1 MAEKIA
7 IVDYGAGNLRSVAN
21 ALGVAAGA
29 RAVTIRTTSD
39 PADILTADRIV
50 LPGVGAFGQCAA
62 ALRALPGMEEALDEA
77 VNARAVP
84 FLGICVGMQLMA
96 ERGEEH
102 GAHRGLGWIA
112 GEVIR
117 INPADPA
124 LKIPHMGWN
133 KVTPTATATAHP
145 LVEPGEAYFVHSFH
159 FRADDPA
166 QLVATTEYGQPI
178 AAAIG
183 RDNLLG
189 LQFHPEKSQ
198 RYGLAILDRFLNWR
212 P

>member
-21 ALGVAAGA
+21 ALAAAAGA
-29 RAVTIRTTSD
+29 RAVNVVTTGA
-39 PADILTADRIV
+39 PENVRTADRII

-62 ALRALPGMEEALDEA
+62 ALRALPGMEEALEEA
-77 VNARAVP
+77 VIRKGRP

-96 ERGEEH
+96 DSGQEH
-102 GAHRGLGWIA
+102 GVHKGLGWI
-112 GEVIR
+112 GGDVVRLQPTDEG
-117 INPADPA
+117 

-133 KVTPTATATAHP
+133 RVKPARVPS
-145 LVEPGEAYFVHSFH
+145 LVEPGEAYFVHSYH
-159 FRADDPA
+159 FRVADPA
-166 QLVATTEYGQPI
+166 HLAATTDYGQRI
-178 AAAIG
+178 TAAVV

-189 LQFHPEKSQ
+189 VQFHPEKSQ
-198 RYGLAILDRFLNWR
+198 RFGLALLERFLDWN